1 MNDLTDSLD
10 EFDRRLVVLHTIFDQ
25 RSSQVDSL
33 TTELDK
39 LDGQRDL
46 LARVDQTLLLIST
59 QVLGQSTDQIDKL
72 VTSGLR
78 LVFED
83 QDLDFKTHVEKFRGK
98 TSIRF
103 ELLHNGV
110 TAPMMDAFGGGVLS
124 VAGVLLRIVTIMALG
139 LKRQVFLDETLSHL
153 SEQYIQNASRLL
165 RKLADE
171 LDFTI
176 VLVTHADGYADH
188 ADKHYIARAGQTGTK
203 FELQATS

>member
-1 MNDLTDSLD
+1 MKTGELND
-10 EFDRRLVVLHTIFDQ
+10 FDRRLAALEALFDQ
-25 RSSQVDSL
+25 RSQAVENVILEIQRLS
-33 TTELDK
+33 ER
-39 LDGQRDL
+39 RDL
-46 LARVDQTLLLIST
+46 LSRVDQTLLLISS

-72 VTSGLR
+72 VSSGLR

-83 QDLDFKTHVEKFRGK
+83 QDLDFRTHVEKFRGK

-103 ELLHNGV
+103 ELLHDGI
-110 TAPMMDAFGGGVLS
+110 TAPMMDSFGGGVLC

-139 LKRQVFLDETLSHL
+139 LKRVVFLDETLSHL

-165 RKLADE
+165 KKLSED

-188 ADKHYIARAGQTGTK
+188 ADKHYVAKGEQTGTK
-203 FELQATS
+203 FELQGTA